1 MAMTNKRRQKMVCV
15 ALCAMVVILGLAM
28 LMTLQEQDTAVA
40 QIVEV
45 ELKSNESTGQWSVYS
60 GSTYYLRLQVYAK
73 AEQNAYVVE
82 NKYYYAVNS
91 ASFRFQFGQYKNGV
105 GGAIDG
111 SVSFYLKSTSG
122 TVYQKQTFSNYVSF
136 AENLGGTTSSNIN
149 FTSLSSGT
157 YTLCADYSYTRMS
170 STYSG
175 THNIA
180 TIVIDTVSPT
190 GALSGVN
197 SNGYSNSSVKCT
209 WSDSTVT
216 AKLNGNSYTSGTS
229 ITAEGV
235 YTLVLTDRAQNST
248 TYTFTI
254 DKTAPTGTLSNV
266 DNGGYTQKD
275 VTFSW
280 ADGNAT
286 AKLNGATYKKGD
298 TISAERQ
305 HTIVLTD
312 LAGNS
317 TTYTFTIDRTAPTGT
332 LSGVS
337 SGGYTNGNVSFTW
350 SENNLTAKLNG
361 ATYTKESTISEER
374 EHTIVLTDLAGN
386 STTYTFTID
395 KTAPIIGLRKADNS
409 TFADGAWINQG
420 VYFDVNDTY
429 LLSNVLYKLNG
440 STWEV
445 INSDYISG
453 TIYYDTRLPSILYGT
468 YEQAFSTVLEKEM
481 GRMTG
486 RSNWSTYDGDTRIIH
501 STQVDLA
508 MQGAPYWEFET
519 YEGQVY
525 VFFDVDAC
533 KSYIEGKASG
543 YVTYKNQNMF
553 MQDGQFKIVCSD
565 RAGNSTTKTFNIKTT
580 LPTLLYELPAY
591 GNSEQIVYSVEDYVA
606 LKTYVRRVDY
616 GNSSEWIL
624 LASNTDIKFGDDE
637 DGTYQFK
644 TVDIAGN
651 VIINT
656 VVLDNTV
663 PILTVERNGT
673 AIIDEIYVK
682 DSDTLK
688 FKVQD
693 VNDSKD
699 VLLDGVRR
707 LFSDIPSISGLSEGR
722 HEIIAIDKAG
732 NVSAACYFVV
742 DRTLPTISVATLD
755 DDVIEVDELTGKY
768 YVNVGVKFVVNDTNL
783 SLLCVYKD
791 GSQIVNENVTT
802 VAYEALANNF
812 GVYSLFAEDKAGNR
826 SETIE
831 LTLQIIEDFG
841 NLDTAYKAYK
851 LNYWYEVTLPDY
863 IFGTSA
869 TAEKIS
875 GTYTFEKQ
883 ESAMAW
889 ALAMEEQYR
898 VQRVTDGWI
907 YVSAT
912 NESVSQKYAS
922 RSDLDKV
929 LTKYAQRYVSSRK
942 TSSILGNDNYYVVK
956 DDDGN
961 TNEYA
966 LVRQSMTL
974 PEYLS
979 PLYDGLRVFQIKPSF
994 VFKAC
999 ATALTV
1005 TSTTLTYIADDFD
1018 VQTNVSFTM
1027 DRGVSVKDKL
1037 KSVDSYK
1044 QGYYLVEERDLC
1056 GNVQR
1061 YVVYLDL
1068 ESPTL
1073 SVEMEKGDG
1082 TRQTVVIDNDYA
1094 EDNANIFYLISFNI
1108 NAILDNVDAFS
1119 SIKIEGRGL
1128 NQITYTQGE
1137 TLPVLDYELGG
1148 GGQYVITVY
1157 DRSANSLT
1165 FKVNIAGVAPYMEYN
1180 SLKETNRRLTLYF
1193 NAGDRLNQIV
1203 RLEIYK
1209 VNGAGESVS
1218 IERDDDSTL
1227 IDFTTLEYNF
1237 TVGGKYYAVIED
1249 RYGRV
1254 VTTTPIFYERGL
1266 PLGTLEGVTS
1276 GGVTNKDVT
1285 FTYSV
1290 GNAVYVYEYVGSAWE
1305 IYTGHVVE
1313 YDNLNKVYTLTF
1325 LSYENTE
1332 KQYMVYLY
1340 NESDDNLF
1348 IEYTFAIDT
1357 IIAPITIS
1365 EHTGLAVEKNG
1376 YTNKPFRLSWT
1387 ENGVILKY
1395 TIGSSSLTYNYAKGD
1410 VLSGNGMYNFT
1421 LTDRVGNV
1429 ETFTVYLDNF
1439 VDYTLVGGKI
1449 INVNGRYLTG
1459 GQVSVVVNEAYT
1471 YWNVAEDDDI
1481 QPDRPIVNEG
1491 IYTITIR
1498 DRYDNEIVIVIEI
1511 DLTAPTFTLEGV
1523 TLGGVTKSSVG
1534 VSFEDGAKGYLTNKS
1549 VVVREIASGEVFT
1562 AHGAYTLYL
1571 LDLAGNRADV
1581 SFSIDTKVDFS
1592 SNVINRQ
1599 HTTGKV
1605 AFSLLEDGVI
1615 EVKKDGEVVSGQEFT
1630 EVGKYVVRAE
1640 DKASNVIEYSFT
1652 ILPANAQSAS
1662 VELAASHRVTDV
1674 TLNGEAVAPT
1684 YNESGT
1690 TLLCNETGRW
1700 QVTISDVEQ
1709 GQSYSIYL
1717 NVDNVVPEVE
1727 LIWQANKVSFS
1738 KLNKEGVNATLTKD
1752 GVEMSWSQNSVIE
1765 EPGHY
1770 VLTLS
1775 DEFGNVKTIEW
1786 VIEYRLNTLSIVLIT
1801 IAAMG
1806 VIVGVIVIIR
1816 SRKLKVS

>member
-1 MAMTNKRRQKMVCV
+1 MTNKRQKMVCI
-15 ALCAMVVILGLAM
+15 ALCAMVVILGLVM
-28 LMTLQEQDTAVA
+28 LMTLQEQTTTVA
-40 QIVEV
+40 QIVEK
-45 ELKSNESTGQWSVYS
+45 ELTSSESTGQWTVYN
-60 GSTYYLRLQVYAK
+60 GKTYYLRLKVYAK
-73 AEQNAYVVE
+73 AADKAYYVD
-82 NKYYYAVNS
+82 NKYYYGVNS
-91 ASFRFQFGQYKNGV
+91 ASFRFQFGDYNNNV

-122 TVYQKQTFSNYVSF
+122 TVYQKQTFSNYVTY
-136 AENLGGTTSSNIN
+136 AENLGGTTSSDIN
-149 FTSLSSGT
+149 FTSLANGT
-157 YTLCADYSYTRMS
+157 YTLCADYNYKRMS
-170 STYSG
+170 ETESG
-175 THNIA
+175 THTIA
-180 TIVIDTVSPT
+180 TIVIDTISPT
-190 GALSGVN
+190 GTLSGVN
-197 SNGYSNSSVKCT
+197 SNGYSNTTVKCT
-209 WSDSTVT
+209 WTDSTVT
-216 AKLNGNSYTSGTS
+216 AKLNGSTYTSGTS

-254 DKTAPTGTLSNV
+254 DKTAPTGTLSGV

-275 VTFSW
+275 VTFTWTES
-280 ADGNAT
+280 AAT
-286 AKLNGATYKKGD
+286 AKLNGAAYTKGS
-298 TISAERQ
+298 TISDERQ
-305 HTIVLTD
+305 HAIVLTD

-317 TTYTFTIDRTAPTGT
+317 TTYTFTIDKTAPTGT

-337 SGGYTNGNVSFTW
+337 NGGYTNGNVTFTW
-350 SENNLTAKLNG
+350 TDTAATAKLNG
-361 ATYTKESTISEER
+361 AAYTKGSTISDER

-395 KTAPIIGLRKADNS
+395 KTAPTIGLRRADGS
-409 TFADGAWINQG
+409 TFVDGAWVNQG
-420 VYFDVNDTY
+420 VYFDVTDTY

-440 STWEV
+440 TTWEV

-486 RSNWSTYDGDTRIIH
+486 RSNWSTFDGDTRIIH

-543 YVTYKNQNMF
+543 YVAYKNQNMF
-553 MQDGQFKIVCSD
+553 MQDGQFKIVCTD
-565 RAGNSTTKTFNIKTT
+565 LAGNSTTKSFNIKTT

-591 GNSEQIVYSVEDYVA
+591 GNAEQIVYSVEDYVA

-624 LASNTDIKFGDDE
+624 LAVNTDIKFGTDE
-637 DGTYQFK
+637 DGTYQFE

-663 PILTVERNGT
+663 PILTAERNG
-673 AIIDEIYVK
+673 AVVDEIYVK

-707 LFSDIPSISGLSEGR
+707 LLSDIPSISGLSEGR
-722 HEIIAIDKAG
+722 HEVIAIDKAG
-732 NVSAACYFVV
+732 NLSAACYFIV
-742 DRTLPTISVATLD
+742 DRTLPVVSVTTLD
-755 DDVIEVDELTGKY
+755 DDVIEVDELTGKC
-768 YVNVGVKFVVNDTNL
+768 YVNVGVKFVVDDTNL

-791 GSQIVNENVTT
+791 GNQIVSENVTT
-802 VAYEALANNF
+802 VAYEALTNNF

-831 LTLQIIEDFG
+831 LMLQIIEDFG

-869 TAEKIS
+869 TADKKS

-912 NESVSQKYAS
+912 NESISQKYAS

-961 TNEYA
+961 TDEYA

-974 PEYLS
+974 PGYLS
-979 PLYDGLRVFQIKPSF
+979 PLYDGLRVFQIKPSY

-999 ATALTV
+999 ATALTA

-1068 ESPTL
+1068 EAPTL

-1108 NAILDNVDAFS
+1108 NAILDNVDAFT
-1119 SIKIEGRGL
+1119 SIKIEGRGIS
-1128 NQITYTQGE
+1128 QTTYTQGE

-1209 VNGAGESVS
+1209 VNGAGESVR

-1266 PLGTLEGVTS
+1266 PLGILEGVTS

-1290 GNAVYVYEYVGSAWE
+1290 GNAVYVYENVDGAWE

-1387 ENGVILKY
+1387 ENGVMLKY

-1449 INVNGRYLTG
+1449 INVSGRYLTG

-1471 YWNVAEDDDI
+1471 YWNVAEDDTI

-1491 IYTITIR
+1491 TYTITIR

-1523 TLGGVTKSSVG
+1523 TTGGVTKSSVV
-1534 VSFEDGAKGYLTNKS
+1534 VSFEDGAKCYLTNKNA
-1549 VVVREIASGEVFT
+1549 VVREIASGEVFT
-1562 AHGAYTLYL
+1562 AHGAYTLYVE
-1571 LDLAGNRADV
+1571 DLVGNRADI
-1581 SFSIDTKVDFS
+1581 SYSIDTKVDFS

-1605 AFSLLEDGVI
+1605 TFSLLEDGVI

-1662 VELAASHRVTDV
+1662 VELATSHRVTDV
-1674 TLNGEAVAPT
+1674 TLNGAAVAPT
-1684 YNESGT
+1684 YDESGT

-1738 KLNKEGVNATLTKD
+1738 KLNKEGVIATLTKD

>member
-1 MAMTNKRRQKMVCV
+1 MTNKRRQKMVCV

-254 DKTAPTGTLSNV
+254 DKTAPTGTLS
-266 DNGGYTQKD
+266 
-275 VTFSW
+275 
-280 ADGNAT
+280 
-286 AKLNGATYKKGD
+286 
-298 TISAERQ
+298 
-305 HTIVLTD
+305 
-312 LAGNS
+312 
-317 TTYTFTIDRTAPTGT
+317 
-332 LSGVS
+332 GVS

-361 ATYTKESTISEER
+361 ATYTKGSTISEER

-409 TFADGAWINQG
+409 TFADGAWVNQG

-565 RAGNSTTKTFNIKTT
+565 LAGNSTTKTFNIKTT

-673 AIIDEIYVK
+673 AIVDEIYVK

-707 LFSDIPSISGLSEGR
+707 LFSDIPSISGLSEGK

-999 ATALTV
+999 ATALTA

-1027 DRGVSVKDKL
+1027 DKGVSVKDKL
-1037 KSVDSYK
+1037 KSVDGYK

-1276 GGVTNKDVT
+1276 GGVTNKDVM

-1387 ENGVILKY
+1387 ENGVMLKY

-1471 YWNVAEDDDI
+1471 YWNVAEDDTI

-1549 VVVREIASGEVFT
+1549 AVVREIASGEVFT

>member
-1 MAMTNKRRQKMVCV
+1 MTNKRQKMVCI
-15 ALCAMVVILGLAM
+15 ALCAMVVILGLVM
-28 LMTLQEQDTAVA
+28 LMTLQEQDTTVA

-45 ELKSNESTGQWSVYS
+45 ELRSSESTGQWSVYS

-122 TVYQKQTFSNYVSF
+122 TVYQKQTFSNYVTY
-136 AENLGGTTSSNIN
+136 AENLGGTTSSDIN
-149 FTSLSSGT
+149 FTSLSNGT
-157 YTLCADYSYTRMS
+157 YALCADYSYTRMS
-170 STYSG
+170 NTYKG
-175 THNIA
+175 THTIA

-190 GALSGVN
+190 GTLSGVN
-197 SNGYSNSSVKCT
+197 SNGYSNTSVKCT
-209 WSDSTVT
+209 WSDTTVT
-216 AKLNGNSYTSGTS
+216 ARLNGNSYTSGTS
-229 ITAEGV
+229 ITAEGT
-235 YTLVLTDRAQNST
+235 YNLVLTDRAQNST

-254 DKTAPTGTLSNV
+254 DKTAPKGTLSGV
-266 DNGGYTQKD
+266 SNGGITNGN
-275 VTFSW
+275 VTFTWTES
-280 ADGNAT
+280 AAT
-286 AKLNGATYKKGD
+286 AKLNGTNYTQGS
-298 TISAERQ
+298 TISAEKQ

-317 TTYTFTIDRTAPTGT
+317 TTYTFTIDKTAPTGT

-337 SGGYTNGNVSFTW
+337 NGGYTNGNVTFTW
-350 SENNLTAKLNG
+350 TDTAATAKLNG
-361 ATYTKESTISEER
+361 AAYSKGSTISDER

-409 TFADGAWINQG
+409 TFADGAWVNQG
-420 VYFDVNDTY
+420 VYFDVTDTY
-429 LLSNVLYKLNG
+429 LLSNILYKLNG
-440 STWEV
+440 ATWEV
-445 INSDYISG
+445 IDSAYISG

-486 RSNWSTYDGDTRIIH
+486 RSNWSTFDGDTRIIH

-543 YVTYKNQNMF
+543 YVAYKNQNMF
-553 MQDGQFKIVCSD
+553 MQDGQFKIVCTD
-565 RAGNSTTKTFNIKTT
+565 LAGNSTTKTFNIKTT

-591 GNSEQIVYSVEDYVA
+591 GNAEQIVYSVEDYVA

-624 LASNTDIKFGDDE
+624 LAVNTDIKFGTDE

-663 PILTVERNGT
+663 PILTAERNG
-673 AIIDEIYVK
+673 AVVDEIYVK

-707 LFSDIPSISGLSEGR
+707 LLSDIPSISGLSEGR
-722 HEIIAIDKAG
+722 HEVIAIDKAG
-732 NVSAACYFVV
+732 NLSAACYFIV
-742 DRTLPTISVATLD
+742 DRTLPTVSVATLD

-768 YVNVGVKFVVNDTNL
+768 YVNVGVKFVVDDTNL

-791 GSQIVNENVTT
+791 GSQIVSENVTT
-802 VAYEALANNF
+802 VAYEALSNNF

-869 TAEKIS
+869 TADKIS

-912 NESVSQKYAS
+912 NESISQKYAS

-961 TNEYA
+961 TDEYA

-974 PEYLS
+974 PGYLS
-979 PLYDGLRVFQIKPSF
+979 PLYDGLRVFQIKPSY

-999 ATALTV
+999 ATALTA

-1068 ESPTL
+1068 EAPTL

-1082 TRQTVVIDNDYA
+1082 SRQAVVIDNDYA

-1108 NAILDNVDAFS
+1108 NAILDNVDAFT
-1119 SIKIEGRGL
+1119 SIKIEGRGIS
-1128 NQITYTQGE
+1128 QTTYTQGE

-1209 VNGAGESVS
+1209 VNGAGESVR

-1266 PLGTLEGVTS
+1266 PLGILEGVTS

-1387 ENGVILKY
+1387 ENGVMLKY

-1449 INVNGRYLTG
+1449 INVSGRYLTG

-1471 YWNVAEDDDI
+1471 YWNVAEDDTI

-1491 IYTITIR
+1491 TYTITIR

-1523 TLGGVTKSSVG
+1523 TTGGVTKSSVV
-1534 VSFEDGAKGYLTNKS
+1534 VSFEDGAKCYLTNKNA
-1549 VVVREIASGEVFT
+1549 VVREIASGEVFT
-1562 AHGAYTLYL
+1562 AHGAYTLYVE
-1571 LDLAGNRADV
+1571 DLVGNRADI
-1581 SFSIDTKVDFS
+1581 SYSIDTKVDFS

-1605 AFSLLEDGVI
+1605 TFSLLEDGVI

-1662 VELAASHRVTDV
+1662 VELATSHRVTDV
-1674 TLNGEAVAPT
+1674 TLNGAAVAPT
-1684 YNESGT
+1684 YDESGT

-1738 KLNKEGVNATLTKD
+1738 KLNKEGVIATLTKD

>member
-1 MAMTNKRRQKMVCV
+1 
-15 ALCAMVVILGLAM
+15 
-28 LMTLQEQDTAVA
+28 
-40 QIVEV
+40 
-45 ELKSNESTGQWSVYS
+45 
-60 GSTYYLRLQVYAK
+60 
-73 AEQNAYVVE
+73 
-82 NKYYYAVNS
+82 
-91 ASFRFQFGQYKNGV
+91 
-105 GGAIDG
+105 
-111 SVSFYLKSTSG
+111 
-122 TVYQKQTFSNYVSF
+122 
-136 AENLGGTTSSNIN
+136 
-149 FTSLSSGT
+149 
-157 YTLCADYSYTRMS
+157 
-170 STYSG
+170 
-175 THNIA
+175 
-180 TIVIDTVSPT
+180 
-190 GALSGVN
+190 
-197 SNGYSNSSVKCT
+197 
-209 WSDSTVT
+209 
-216 AKLNGNSYTSGTS
+216 
-229 ITAEGV
+229 
-235 YTLVLTDRAQNST
+235 
-248 TYTFTI
+248 
-254 DKTAPTGTLSNV
+254 
-266 DNGGYTQKD
+266 
-275 VTFSW
+275 
-280 ADGNAT
+280 
-286 AKLNGATYKKGD
+286 
-298 TISAERQ
+298 

-337 SGGYTNGNVSFTW
+337 NGGYTNGNVTFTW
-350 SENNLTAKLNG
+350 TDTAATAKLNG
-361 ATYTKESTISEER
+361 AAYTKGSTISDER

-395 KTAPIIGLRKADNS
+395 KTAPTIGLRRADGS
-409 TFADGAWINQG
+409 TFVDGAWVNQG
-420 VYFDVNDTY
+420 VYFDVTDTY

-440 STWEV
+440 ATWEV
-445 INSDYISG
+445 IDSAYISG

-486 RSNWSTYDGDTRIIH
+486 RSNWSTFDGDTRIIH

-543 YVTYKNQNMF
+543 YVAYKNQNMF
-553 MQDGQFKIVCSD
+553 MQDGQFKIVCAD

-591 GNSEQIVYSVEDYVA
+591 GNAEQIVYSVEDYVA

-624 LASNTDIKFGDDE
+624 LAVNTDIKFGTDE

-663 PILTVERNGT
+663 PILTAERNG
-673 AIIDEIYVK
+673 AVVDEIYVK

-707 LFSDIPSISGLSEGR
+707 LLSDIPSISGLSEGR
-722 HEIIAIDKAG
+722 HEVVAIDKAG
-732 NVSAACYFVV
+732 NLSAACYFVV
-742 DRTLPTISVATLD
+742 DRTLPTVSVATLD

-768 YVNVGVKFVVNDTNL
+768 YVNVGVKFVVDDTNL

-791 GSQIVNENVTT
+791 GSQIVSENVTT

-869 TAEKIS
+869 TADKIS

-912 NESVSQKYAS
+912 NESISQKYAS

-956 DDDGN
+956 GDDGN
-961 TNEYA
+961 TDEYA

-974 PEYLS
+974 PGYLS
-979 PLYDGLRVFQIKPSF
+979 PLYDGLRVFQIKPSY

-999 ATALTV
+999 ATALTA

-1068 ESPTL
+1068 EAPTL

-1082 TRQTVVIDNDYA
+1082 SRQTVVIDNDYA

-1108 NAILDNVDAFS
+1108 NAILDNVDAFT
-1119 SIKIEGRGL
+1119 SIKIEGRGIS
-1128 NQITYTQGE
+1128 QTTYTQGE

-1209 VNGAGESVS
+1209 VNGAGESVR

-1266 PLGTLEGVTS
+1266 PLGILEGVTS

-1387 ENGVILKY
+1387 ENGVMLKY
-1395 TIGSSSLTYNYAKGD
+1395 TIGSSSLTYNYAKSD

-1449 INVNGRYLTG
+1449 INVSGRYLTG

-1471 YWNVAEDDDI
+1471 YWNVAEDDTI

-1491 IYTITIR
+1491 TYTITIR

-1523 TLGGVTKSSVG
+1523 TTGGVTKSSVV
-1534 VSFEDGAKGYLTNKS
+1534 VSFEDGAKCYLTNKNA
-1549 VVVREIASGEVFT
+1549 VVREIASGEVFT
-1562 AHGAYTLYL
+1562 AHGAYTLYVE
-1571 LDLAGNRADV
+1571 DLVGNRADI
-1581 SFSIDTKVDFS
+1581 SYSIDTKVDFS

-1605 AFSLLEDGVI
+1605 TFSLLEDGVI

-1662 VELAASHRVTDV
+1662 VELATSHRVTDV
-1674 TLNGEAVAPT
+1674 TLNGAAVAPT
-1684 YNESGT
+1684 YDESGT

-1738 KLNKEGVNATLTKD
+1738 KLNKEGVIATLTKD

-1775 DEFGNVKTIEW
+1775 DDFGNVKTIEW